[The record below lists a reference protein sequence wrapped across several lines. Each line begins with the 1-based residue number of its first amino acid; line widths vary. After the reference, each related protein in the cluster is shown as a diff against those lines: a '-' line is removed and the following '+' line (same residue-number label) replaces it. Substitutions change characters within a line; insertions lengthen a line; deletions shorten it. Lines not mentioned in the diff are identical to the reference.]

1 MSDIKQVDRI
11 LGNNDAVLTIKAE
24 AAVLMAAKKMRRHR
38 VGSLVVTGRDGGP
51 VGIIT
56 ERDLVHKIL
65 ASGADPGQT
74 SVQSTMTEQVISVTS
89 KVPIVKAQA
98 LMAAN
103 RIRHLPVIEDGLL
116 LGMISS
122 QDIVAHQLG
131 AVRSILQ
138 RQMEIFEDLEES
150 YPGLAE

>member
-11 LGNNDAVLTIKAE
+11 LGDNDAVLTITAE

-38 VGSLVVTGRDGGP
+38 VGSLVVTGCDGAP

-56 ERDLVHKIL
+56 ERDLVLKVL
-65 ASGADPGQT
+65 ASGSDTGQT
-74 SVQSTMTEQVISVTS
+74 SVRSAMTEQIISVTS

-122 QDIVAHQLG
+122 QDIVAHQLS

-150 YPGLAE
+150 YPNLAE